1 MLLGNVSH
9 SLNKLLKEKSRPTL
23 SCALQHLCDSSNSV
37 TSYLLGDDLS
47 RRIKKAKETSRI
59 KLSQKPQR
67 WHNNIDYNNQN
78 GYSGN
83 QSK

>member
-1 MLLGNVSH
+1 MLLGTVSH

-23 SCALQHLCDSSNSV
+23 SCDLQHLCDSRNSV

>member
-23 SCALQHLCDSSNSV
+23 SCTLQHLCDSSNSV

-47 RRIKKAKETSRI
+47 RRIKKAKETFRI

-67 WHNNIDYNNQN
+67 
-78 GYSGN
+78 
-83 QSK
+83 